1 MDDKSSKPERIFIGV
16 PVSADAREAIARKL
30 PRNLPGKPV
39 ALDKWHFTL
48 RFLGSTNREARDSI
62 ISRLSVANLG
72 PQFGVRFGGLGAFP
86 NPRRARVLWLG
97 VTRGGD
103 RLAELAAIAE
113 DAARNAGFAAEGR
126 AFTPHLT
133 LSRLDPPQSVAELLA
148 QNHSH
153 DAETTVSSLIV
164 YRSQLGGDPS
174 RYEEVA
180 KFPLGAVFP
189 YK

>member
-1 MDDKSSKPERIFIGV
+1 MDDKGSPKPERLFIGV

-62 ISRLSVANLG
+62 ISRLSAAKLG
-72 PQFGVRFGGLGAFP
+72 PQFRVRFGGLGAFP
-86 NPRRARVLWLG
+86 SPRRARVLWLG

-103 RLAELAAIAE
+103 RLSELAAIAA

-126 AFTPHLT
+126 GFTAHLT
-133 LSRLDPPQSVAELLA
+133 LSRLDPAQSVVELLA
-148 QNHSH
+148 QNHSY
-153 DAETTVSSLIV
+153 DVETTVSSLIV
-164 YRSQLGGDPS
+164 YRSQLGGGPS

-180 KFPLGAVFP
+180 RLPLEATS
-189 YK
+189 

>member
-1 MDDKSSKPERIFIGV
+1 MDDKGSSKPERIFIGV

-30 PRNLPGKPV
+30 PRILPGKPV

-62 ISRLSVANLG
+62 ISRLGAAKLG
-72 PQFGVRFGGLGAFP
+72 PQFAVRFGGLGAFP

-103 RLAELAAIAE
+103 RLSEVAAIAE
-113 DAARNAGFAAEGR
+113 DAARNAGFAPEAR

-133 LSRLDPPQSVAELLA
+133 LSRLDPPQSVVELLA
-148 QNHSH
+148 RNHTY
-153 DAETTVSSLIV
+153 DVETVVTSLIL
-164 YRSQLGGDPS
+164 YRSQLGGGPS
-174 RYEEVA
+174 RYEEIARVPLEVA
-180 KFPLGAVFP
+180 R
-189 YK
+189 